1 MTQALGGR
9 TALITGGGSGIGR
22 ATALALAAE
31 GCTITVAG
39 RTIATLQET
48 VRQVE
53 AAGATGRYAVAD
65 VTDEAAI
72 KKAVKV
78 AVGDSGRLD
87 FAVNSAGIDGGNDP
101 HPAVAYPNETLELM
115 LDVNVRGMFLSMK
128 HELEQMVDQGSGSV
142 VNISSGA
149 GLEGVPG
156 YLGYVASK
164 HAEIGLTKSA
174 ALDYASLGIRVNAV
188 CPGLVN
194 TPLIAEMASE
204 SPEMHDSLVAAHP
217 LGRIAE
223 ASEIADAIVWLCS
236 EKSSYVTGIALPVDG
251 GYTAR

>member
-1 MTQALGGR
+1 MTEQLGGR

-22 ATALALAAE
+22 ARALALATE

-39 RTIATLQET
+39 RTIAALQET
-48 VRQVE
+48 VRHVE
-53 AAGATGRYAVAD
+53 AAGGTGRYAVAD
-65 VTDEAAI
+65 VTDEEAI
-72 KKAVKV
+72 KEAVKV

-87 FAVNSAGIDGGNDP
+87 FAVNSAGIDGGNDA

-156 YLGYVASK
+156 YSGYVASK

-174 ALDYASLGIRVNAV
+174 ALDYASVGIRVNAV